1 MKNVKFVDFLQEP
14 KNDKVDL
21 ILGLTNR
28 SQKHINPKYFY
39 DEKGSKLFEEITN
52 VEDYYPT
59 KKEMEIFNSR
69 YKLFQK
75 ILPKKPVIIE
85 FGSGSNKKITK
96 LLEIL
101 NTTIEYIS
109 IDISK
114 KFLLRNA
121 HDLAKRFP
129 ELKVKAI

>member
-59 KKEMEIFNSR
+59 KKEMEILIQDTNYF
-69 YKLFQK
+69 
-75 ILPKKPVIIE
+75 
-85 FGSGSNKKITK
+85 
-96 LLEIL
+96 
-101 NTTIEYIS
+101 
-109 IDISK
+109 K
-114 KFLLRNA
+114 KF
-121 HDLAKRFP
+121 FP
-129 ELKVKAI
+129 KTGYY